1 MDQIIQVKRE
11 EAKQVKRE
19 RVFFPNLDGL
29 RFFSFFAVY
38 LFHVYL
44 LLFDKYRPAGPGYPV
59 MKFLFQNGEVGVN
72 FFFVLSG
79 FLITYLLIEEKKTTG
94 RIHVGKFYVR
104 RILRIWP
111 LFYLCL
117 LFGFLIYPFMKKMMG
132 GEQFAVA
139 HPWTYFCFV
148 NNFDFMAHGAP
159 AIISVLWSVAIEEQF
174 YLVWPLLL
182 MMVPMK
188 YYRYVFFTII
198 GVTLLFRL
206 ANWDNERVLQ
216 FHTLAVVGDM
226 ALGGLLAYYSN
237 LSTGFR
243 RRVEEMPKA
252 FIALTYALALVFL
265 FFRKSLFP
273 GFGMV
278 FERIFIGVVFGL
290 IILEQNFGRNS
301 FFKIGSF
308 RLVSRLGI
316 YTYGLYCLHVI
327 AMSLT
332 EQALVKLGM
341 DIHVAR
347 NEWLVGAIAL
357 PLSIGAALVA
367 YYFYERQFL
376 KLKDRFTFIT
386 H

>member
-1 MDQIIQVKRE
+1 M
-11 EAKQVKRE
+11 
-19 RVFFPNLDGL
+19 
-29 RFFSFFAVY
+29 
-38 LFHVYL
+38 
-44 LLFDKYRPAGPGYPV
+44 
-59 MKFLFQNGEVGVN
+59 
-72 FFFVLSG
+72 
-79 FLITYLLIEEKKTTG
+79 T
-94 RIHVGKFYVR
+94 
-104 RILRIWP
+104 
-111 LFYLCL
+111 
-117 LFGFLIYPFMKKMMG
+117 G

-188 YYRYVFFTII
+188 HYRYIFFSII
-198 GVTLLFRL
+198 GLTLLFRL
-206 ANWDNERVLQ
+206 VNRDHERVLQ

-226 ALGGLLAYYSN
+226 ALGGLMAYYSIF
-237 LSTGFR
+237 STAFR
-243 RRVEEMPKA
+243 RRIEEMPKPV
-252 FIALTYALALVFL
+252 IALIYVLAVGFL

-301 FFKIGSF
+301 FFKMGGF
-308 RLVSRLGI
+308 RVVSRLGI

-332 EQALVKLGM
+332 EQGLVKMGM
-341 DIHVAR
+341 DIHDAR
-347 NEWLVGAIAL
+347 NEWMVGAIAL
-357 PLSIGAALVA
+357 PLSIGAALLS

-376 KLKDRFTFIT
+376 KLKDRFAFIT